1 MKWDNVVFTVT
12 LLVLTF
18 ICMAL
23 AIHWYELS
31 EECQNK
37 GGVLIRWSCVQEIK

>member
-1 MKWDNVVFTVT
+1 VKRDNVVHTIA

-18 ICMAL
+18 ICLAL
-23 AIHWYELS
+23 AIRWYELS
-31 EECQNK
+31 EECQDK